1 LPGHAGGEG
10 RPSRGRGSVLGDDVD
25 VRLLFGSEVVGGG
38 PLYVA
43 IVTRQVAGGR
53 AHGVSMFLSS
63 SSMKAPFA
71 VTIDDLVV
79 SPASRTAS

>member
-1 LPGHAGGEG
+1 MLAVRAGRREVGAA
-10 RPSRGRGSVLGDDVD
+10 SSATTSTCGSSSAARSWVAA
-25 VRLLFGSEVVGGG
+25 

-43 IVTRQVAGGR
+43 IVTRQVAGGS

-63 SSMKAPFA
+63 PSMKAPFA
-71 VTIDDLVV
+71 VTIDDFVV

>member
-1 LPGHAGGEG
+1 MAA
-10 RPSRGRGSVLGDDVD
+10 
-25 VRLLFGSEVVGGG
+25 

-43 IVTRQVAGGR
+43 IVTRQVAGGS

-63 SSMKAPFA
+63 PSMKAPFA
-71 VTIDDLVV
+71 VTIDDFVV